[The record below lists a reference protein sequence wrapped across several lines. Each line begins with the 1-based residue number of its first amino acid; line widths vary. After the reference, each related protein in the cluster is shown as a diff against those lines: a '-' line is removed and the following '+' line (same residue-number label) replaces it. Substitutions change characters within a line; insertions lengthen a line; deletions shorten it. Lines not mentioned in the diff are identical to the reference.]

1 MIEVTSLA
9 LPCRGAQVTR
19 RVAVPPGDPFPGVVL
34 CPDVETDPPGEE
46 DPGWTGLADQ
56 LAGSLPAAVL
66 LTEPGP
72 GFSPAGVV
80 AETRAAVKALRDDSR
95 CDGRVAV
102 AGFGLGAAWAVVAAA
117 GETGVSGVVAL
128 GGVADLPRARFG
140 TDGHLERLR
149 AAGLA
154 DPPDPARWRRE
165 FISHSPVHHLAK
177 LQGRPFLVVHGAAD
191 TSVARAE
198 AEALAERGGG
208 RLHVLPTAGRPLR
221 RNPAAFET
229 MVGFLREVFAP

>member
-9 LPCRGAQVTR
+9 LPSRGAQLTR
-19 RVAVPPGDPFPGVVL
+19 RLAVPAGDPVPGVVL
-34 CPDVETDPPGEE
+34 CPDVETESLGED

-72 GFSPAGVV
+72 AFSPAGMVG
-80 AETRAAVKALRDDSR
+80 ETRAAVKALRDDAR

-102 AGFGLGAAWAVVAAA
+102 AGFGLGAASAVVAAA
-117 GETGVSGVVAL
+117 GEIRVCGIVAL

-149 AAGLA
+149 DAGLA

-191 TSVARAE
+191 TTVARAE
-198 AEALAERGGG
+198 ADVLAERGGG
-208 RLHVLPTAGRPLR
+208 TLHVLPTAGHPLR

-229 MVGFLREVFAP
+229 MVGFLREVFAR